1 MQFYCR
7 KEGLSLE
14 KAERFLRLNVKFNVK
29 PDLFFY
35 VAVIIVVLC
44 ENGSVFD
51 STLGS
56 LFFSIDGLSPQVVLT
71 LIVLNKNWKNKM
83 KAAVVN
89 LWTRHYYSVKYISL
103 NRRFLTGRFVA
114 PFQTM

>member
-1 MQFYCR
+1 M
-7 KEGLSLE
+7 
-14 KAERFLRLNVKFNVK
+14 K

-35 VAVIIVVLC
+35 VALIIVVLC

-56 LFFSIDGLSPQVVLT
+56 LFFSTDGLSPQVVLT

-83 KAAVVN
+83 KAVVVN
-89 LWTRHYYSVKYISL
+89 LWTLGLLFSQIYIS